1 MSSVGTVDVEPV
13 ASIPITLTPIGTVVG
28 GRTEPIDDDWDT
40 VEATIVL
47 DAEQLGPDATA
58 GLDAFSHLDV
68 VFAFHRVS
76 DDEIERG
83 ARRPR
88 GREDW
93 PLVGI
98 LAQRGKGRPNR
109 IGVSTCTLVRVDGH
123 VLHVR
128 GLDAIDGA
136 PVLDVKAHFEEM
148 GPRGEVRQ
156 PAWSRELMTGYW
168 SERS

>member
-1 MSSVGTVDVEPV
+1 MTE
-13 ASIPITLTPIGTVVG
+13 PITVTPIGRVVG
-28 GRTEPIDDDWDT
+28 GRTEPIDDDWDA

-47 DAEQLGPDATA
+47 DPTQLDADATE
-58 GLDAFSHLDV
+58 GLAEFSHLDV
-68 VFAFHRVS
+68 VFVFDRVP
-76 DDEIERG
+76 DEEIERG

-109 IGVSTCTLVRVDGH
+109 IGVSTCTLVRVDGL

-128 GLDAIDGA
+128 GLDAIDGS
-136 PVLDVKAHFEEM
+136 PVLDVKAHFVEM
-148 GPRGEVRQ
+148 GPRGALRQ
-156 PAWSRELMTGYW
+156 PHWSREIMRGYW
-168 SERS
+168 SEVP

>member
-1 MSSVGTVDVEPV
+1 MPTGDDRS
-13 ASIPITLTPIGTVVG
+13 PITLHPIGAVVG
-28 GRTEPIDDDWDT
+28 GRTEPIDDDWDA
-40 VEATIVL
+40 VEATIEL
-47 DAEQLGPDATA
+47 DPAQLDSAATV
-58 GLDAFSHLDV
+58 GLETFSHLDV
-68 VFAFHRVS
+68 VFAFHRVP
-76 DDEIERG
+76 DDEIQRG

-109 IGVSTCTLVRVDGH
+109 IGVSTCALVRVDGLT
-123 VLHVR
+123 LHVR
-128 GLDAIDGA
+128 GLDAIDGS

-156 PAWSRELMTGYW
+156 PAWSREIMTGYW
-168 SERS
+168 SDRESPRG

>member
-1 MSSVGTVDVEPV
+1 MDGEQ
-13 ASIPITLTPIGTVVG
+13 INLTPIGTVVG

-47 DAEQLGPDATA
+47 DPAHLDADATA
-58 GLDAFSHLDV
+58 GLDTFSHLDV
-68 VFAFHRVS
+68 VFAFHRVP
-76 DDEIERG
+76 DEEIQRG

-109 IGVSTCTLVRVDGH
+109 IGVSTCTLVRVDGL

-128 GLDAIDGA
+128 GLDAIDGS
-136 PVLDVKAHFEEM
+136 PVLDVKAHFAEM

-156 PAWSRELMTGYW
+156 PAWSHELMTGYW
-168 SERS
+168 SEPPRG

>member
-1 MSSVGTVDVEPV
+1 MSE
-13 ASIPITLTPIGTVVG
+13 PITLIPIGRLVG
-28 GRTEPIDDDWDT
+28 GRTEPIDDDWDA
-40 VEATIVL
+40 VEATIMLDPTQL
-47 DAEQLGPDATA
+47 DADATA

-68 VFAFHRVS
+68 VFAFHRVP
-76 DDEIERG
+76 DEEIHRG
-83 ARRPR
+83 ARHPR

-109 IGVSTCTLVRVDGH
+109 IGVSTCALVRVDGFT
-123 VLHVR
+123 LHVR
-128 GLDAIDGA
+128 GLDAIDGS

-156 PAWSRELMTGYW
+156 PAWSREVMTGYW
-168 SERS
+168 SDRESPHG